1 MKSPFFHLKFWH
13 ILHLLMYLGKYPV
26 WFFKVKLKWCIA
38 TFCNLWVVGLK
49 LSRYV
54 VIYISFFW
62 KAELCTYSTFNIFQ
76 PPSLIILPAIL
87 LNLQVILY
95 GDQIPW
101 NKQENV
107 IVICNHQSSGT
118 NLFKETTLHINPRIR
133 SYTLF
138 SLYLFTKSFH
148 VVVMFLTKVPNLQ
161 ISKLQFLRLECSW
174 WPNAIWLK
182 VIQSLG

>member
-1 MKSPFFHLKFWH
+1 MIPVLFIPIHYVFLTLSLPLYNFQKKTSVQDNVKWNLLFSTSSFDTFCIYSCTLVN
-13 ILHLLMYLGKYPV
+13 ILCG
-26 WFFKVKLKWCIA
+26 FFKVKLNWCIA

-54 VIYISFFW
+54 VIYIPFFW

-76 PPSLIILPAIL
+76 PPSLIILPAII

-118 NLFKETTLHINPRIR
+118 NCLKRQL
-133 SYTLF
+133 YT
-138 SLYLFTKSFH
+138 
-148 VVVMFLTKVPNLQ
+148 
-161 ISKLQFLRLECSW
+161 
-174 WPNAIWLK
+174 
-182 VIQSLG
+182 

>member
-1 MKSPFFHLKFWH
+1 MIPVLFIPIHYVFLTLSLPLYNFQKKTSVQDNVKWNLLFSTSSFDTFCIYSCTLVN
-13 ILHLLMYLGKYPV
+13 ILCG
-26 WFFKVKLKWCIA
+26 FFKVKLNWCIV

-62 KAELCTYSTFNIFQ
+62 KAELCTYSTFNIFK

-118 NLFKETTLHINPRIR
+118 NFLKRQL
-133 SYTLF
+133 YT
-138 SLYLFTKSFH
+138 
-148 VVVMFLTKVPNLQ
+148 
-161 ISKLQFLRLECSW
+161 
-174 WPNAIWLK
+174 
-182 VIQSLG
+182 

>member
-1 MKSPFFHLKFWH
+1 
-13 ILHLLMYLGKYPV
+13 MYLGEFSV
-26 WFFKVKLKWCIA
+26 WLFKISVNFSVAI
-38 TFCNLWVVGLK
+38 FCNLWLVGLK

-54 VIYISFFW
+54 VIYIPFFW
-62 KAELCTYSTFNIFQ
+62 ESWIMHLSSTFNIFQ

-87 LNLQVILY
+87 PNLQVILY

-182 VIQSLG
+182 VVQSLG